1 MNSGSL
7 WFALHLYALMPAMF
21 HPLEIYIGLRYLRA
35 KRRNHFISFIS
46 LISMAGIALGV
57 TTLITVLSVMNG
69 FETELRER
77 ILGMVSHAEITA
89 YDGQFTAW
97 RDVIDAAAK
106 HPDVVGAAPFI
117 EQEAM
122 LQKRRVRGAIV
133 RGVSPELEPQ
143 VSEIASSMVSGEL
156 DQLKSGDYNIILG
169 TGLAAN
175 LGVVPGEKVTV
186 FAPQIRS
193 TPMGAIPPMRRFTV
207 VGLFEVGVHE
217 YDSALAVVHIEDA
230 ARLFRYG
237 EAVGGIRLK
246 LADMF
251 RAYEV
256 ARDLASEL
264 DGFYQVRDWSQ
275 HHVNFF
281 RAVKTEKT
289 VMFVI
294 LSLIVA
300 VAAFNIISTLVMVV
314 TDKQADIAI
323 LKTMG
328 ASAGRIMRI
337 FMVQGSLIGLI
348 GTLLGVAGGVAL
360 ASHVDTIVPWIE
372 NFVGYDVLPADVY
385 YISEM
390 PSELRWDDV
399 LKFAA
404 LSYLMS
410 LLSTLYPAW
419 RAAKTHPAE
428 ALSYE

>member
-1 MNSGSL
+1 
-7 WFALHLYALMPAMF
+7 MF

-77 ILGMVSHAEITA
+77 ILGMVSHAEIKA
-89 YDGQFTAW
+89 YESNFTDW
-97 RDVIDAAAK
+97 RDVIESASK
-106 HPDVVGAAPFI
+106 HPEVVAAAPFI
-117 EQEAM
+117 EQETM
-122 LQKRRVRGAIV
+122 LQNRRVRGAIV
-133 RGVSPELEPQ
+133 RGISPELEQ
-143 VSEIASSMVSGEL
+143 GVSEIASSIVSG
-156 DQLKSGDYNIILG
+156 DFSQLNGGEYNILLG

-175 LGVVPGEKVTV
+175 LGVGLGEKVTV

-217 YDSALAVVHIEDA
+217 YDSALAVIHLEDA
-230 ARLFRYG
+230 AKLFRYG
-237 EAVGGIRLK
+237 ESVGGVRLK
-246 LADMF
+246 LNDMF
-251 RAYEV
+251 RAYAV
-256 ARDLASEL
+256 ARDLASQLE
-264 DGFYQVRDWSQ
+264 GFYQVRDWSQ
-275 HHVNFF
+275 QHVNFF

-328 ASAGRIMRI
+328 ASAGRIMRT

-372 NFVGYDVLPADVY
+372 NLVGFDVLPADVY
-385 YISEM
+385 YISEL
-390 PSELRWDDV
+390 PSELRWEDV
-399 LKFAA
+399 TKFAV
-404 LSYLMS
+404 LSYVMS
-410 LLSTLYPAW
+410 LISTLYPAW

>member
-1 MNSGSL
+1 
-7 WFALHLYALMPAMF
+7 MPAMF

-77 ILGMVSHAEITA
+77 ILGMVSHAEIKA
-89 YDGQFTAW
+89 YEGEFTAW
-97 RDVIDAAAK
+97 QDVIKSAGQ
-106 HPDVVGAAPFI
+106 HEEVVGAAPFI
-117 EQEAM
+117 EQETM
-122 LQKRRVRGAIV
+122 LQNRRVRGAMVRGITPDLE
-133 RGVSPELEPQ
+133 RGVSD
-143 VSEIASSMVSGEL
+143 IAASMVGGDFDQLISGE
-156 DQLKSGDYNIILG
+156 YNIVLG

-175 LGVVPGEKVTV
+175 LGVVVGEKVTV

-217 YDSALAVVHIEDA
+217 YDSALAVIHIEDA

-237 EAVGGIRLK
+237 DSVGGIRLK
-246 LADMF
+246 LVDMF

-256 ARDLASEL
+256 ARDLAADLE
-264 DGFYQVRDWSQ
+264 GFYQVLDWSQ
-275 HHVNFF
+275 QHVNFF

-328 ASAGRIMRI
+328 TPSGRIMRI
-337 FMVQGSLIGLI
+337 FMVQGSMIGLI

-372 NFVGYDVLPADVY
+372 NFVGFDVLPADVY
-385 YISEM
+385 YINEL
-390 PSELRWDDV
+390 PSELRWNDV
-399 LKFAA
+399 LKFAG
-404 LSYLMS
+404 LSYIMS

-419 RAAKTHPAE
+419 RAARTHPAE